1 MEFLLMILILGGGGS
16 VVKHYQEQQRI
27 QEVEENN
34 KKRAIENAEYQKQEA
49 IRLAEESKIEE
60 ARQAELVRMAKEQ
73 QAEAEAQA
81 EAEYKESLKYF
92 RVTWTAGVD
101 FLQQNTEDK
110 KLLTV
115 FCVHPFHVEQAAA
128 LVTAQ
133 KPETVADMYPSCAVY
148 GSHGK
153 PWKFTV
159 LSRNNLLNYAEGM
172 LELPKSKPLRVFT
185 IINERN

>member
-1 MEFLLMILILGGGGS
+1 MITAVAYLVIMVGGS
-16 VVKHYQEQQRI
+16 YLYKTVDDHLIEKQNKAY
-27 QEVEENN
+27 EE
-34 KKRAIENAEYQKQEA
+34 KKAIEHAEWEKQEA
-49 IRLAEESKIEE
+49 IRKAEEAKIEA
-60 ARQAELVRMAKEQ
+60 ARQAEYDRMK
-73 QAEAEAQA
+73 AESIAQA
-81 EAEYKESLKYF
+81 EAEYEESLKRF
-92 RVTWTAGVD
+92 RVTWASGVD
-101 FLQQNTEDK
+101 YIQQNTEDK

-133 KPETVADMYPSCAVY
+133 KPEKVSEMYPSCKVY
-148 GSHGK
+148 GSQSK

-172 LELPKSKPLRVFT
+172 LELPNYKPLRVFT